1 MSNKKYISQVLSCLA
16 IGMLIPIFIMLIMK
30 FNLKRITVSSHS
42 GYYLTF
48 FWVVSY
54 ILEVTFSSFCEKY
67 NKVIWLCC
75 QIISYFLFWGAI
87 GLFLGVL
94 TFLIDENFII
104 IVVLSVYAFA
114 ILVTIIC
121 LLIGLFSKNIKIAK
135 KRNFILGTCLSVM
148 IIIFTIITKS
158 GSYLFS
164 LALIFIAFL
173 CCVYSVKQFNDLKI
187 EKSFNSGIEKWT
199 DIISTATD
207 MSLTF
212 ITFVFTIL
220 AMLFPPSDDDDD

>member
-1 MSNKKYISQVLSCLA
+1 ME
-16 IGMLIPIFIMLIMK
+16 IF
-30 FNLKRITVSSHS
+30 FN
-42 GYYLTF
+42 
-48 FWVVSY
+48 
-54 ILEVTFSSFCEKY
+54 SFCEKY
-67 NKVIWLCC
+67 KKVIWLCC
-75 QIISYFLFWGAI
+75 QIVSYFLFWI
-87 GLFLGVL
+87 TTGLILG
-94 TFLIDENFII
+94 FFSQDDNFIYK
-104 IVVLSVYAFA
+104 IVMGVYGFA

>member
-1 MSNKKYISQVLSCLA
+1 MSNKKYIGQVLTCLA
-16 IGMLIPIFIMLIMK
+16 LGMLIPILVMIVIRFHIKKINISFYLLIFLWVISYGLEIF
-30 FNLKRITVSSHS
+30 FN
-42 GYYLTF
+42 
-48 FWVVSY
+48 
-54 ILEVTFSSFCEKY
+54 SFCEKY
-67 NKVIWLCC
+67 KRIIWFCC
-75 QIISYFLFWGAI
+75 QVISYFLFWI
-87 GLFLGVL
+87 VTGLILG
-94 TFLIDENFII
+94 FFSQDDNFIYM
-104 IVVLSVYAFA
+104 IVMGVYGFA

-148 IIIFTIITKS
+148 IIIFTVITKS

-187 EKSFNSGIEKWT
+187 EKRFNSRIEKWT

-212 ITFVFTIL
+212 MTFVFTIL
-220 AMLFPPSDDDDD
+220 ALLFPPSDDDDD

>member
-1 MSNKKYISQVLSCLA
+1 MHNKKYIGQVLSCLA
-16 IGMLIPIFIMLIMK
+16 IGMLIPIFIILIMQ
-30 FNLKRITVSSHS
+30 FNLKRITVSSHL
-42 GYYLTF
+42 GYYLMF
-48 FWVVSY
+48 FWAVSY
-54 ILEVTFSSFCEKY
+54 ALEITFNSFCEKY
-67 NKVIWLCC
+67 KRIIWLCC
-75 QIISYFLFWGAI
+75 QIISYLLFWGVI

-94 TFLIDENFII
+94 TFLVDENFIS
-104 IVVLSVYAFA
+104 IVVLSVYGFT
-114 ILVTIIC
+114 ILITIVC
-121 LLIGLFSKNIKIAK
+121 LLVGLFSKNIKIAK

-148 IIIFTIITKS
+148 IIIFTLITKS
-158 GSYLFS
+158 GSFLFS

-187 EKSFNSGIEKWT
+187 EKNFNSGIEKWT

-220 AMLFPPSDDDDD
+220 AILFPPSDDDDD

>member
-16 IGMLIPIFIMLIMK
+16 LGMLIPILVMLSIK
-30 FNLKRITVSSHS
+30 IYIKRIDVSF
-42 GYYLTF
+42 YFLVF
-48 FWVVSY
+48 LWIISY
-54 ILEVTFSSFCEKY
+54 ILEIFFNSFCEKY
-67 NKVIWLCC
+67 KKVIWLCC
-75 QIISYFLFWGAI
+75 QIVSYFLFWI
-87 GLFLGVL
+87 TTGLILG
-94 TFLIDENFII
+94 FFSQDDNFIYK
-104 IVVLSVYAFA
+104 IVMSVYGFA

>member
-16 IGMLIPIFIMLIMK
+16 LGMLIPILVMLSIK
-30 FNLKRITVSSHS
+30 IYIKRIDVSF
-42 GYYLTF
+42 YFLVF
-48 FWVVSY
+48 LWIISY
-54 ILEVTFSSFCEKY
+54 ILEIFFNSFCEKY
-67 NKVIWLCC
+67 KKVIWLCC
-75 QIISYFLFWGAI
+75 QIVSYFLFWI
-87 GLFLGVL
+87 TTGL
-94 TFLIDENFII
+94 
-104 IVVLSVYAFA
+104 
-114 ILVTIIC
+114 
-121 LLIGLFSKNIKIAK
+121 
-135 KRNFILGTCLSVM
+135 ILGTCLSVM

-158 GSYLFS
+158 GSCLSS

-199 DIISTATD
+199 D